1 MGGMFT
7 SRHSLTFHFFHCFAT
22 NQTVT
27 MGYWYMAGRVSEA
40 SVFLCQRDLLNMVLN
55 ISVQVKGKILTTGS
69 FLALHNLSSVITA
82 GSCGIEGEDD
92 SYDFGTGAGFYVDA
106 TEEKWKTNY
115 RMFSYITKEVLKYL
129 SCKHRLP
136 KLKN

>member
-1 MGGMFT
+1 M
-7 SRHSLTFHFFHCFAT
+7 
-22 NQTVT
+22 
-27 MGYWYMAGRVSEA
+27 
-40 SVFLCQRDLLNMVLN
+40 
-55 ISVQVKGKILTTGS
+55 TTGS

-136 KLKN
+136 KLKIGFVNSTYIVRGVWESLYLYRELYGTVTDSKTTCENNYLI